1 MFSFILIIF
10 LENFISLLLM
20 ILPEVVV
27 HFQKLV
33 HLHFDWLPFGLS
45 LALVLDSRLG
55 GEFGL
60 ARRSFRSR

>member
-1 MFSFILIIF
+1 MCCEMIVNQI
-10 LENFISLLLM
+10 

-27 HFQKLV
+27 HFQMKF
-33 HLHFDWLPFGLS
+33 HLHFDWLTFGFG

-60 ARRSFRSR
+60 ARRSFLSR